1 MSRDERSYY
10 GYRHTESRTRDKV
23 EKKFGLASKARL
35 KELIGG
41 KSSQFKKHRLTK
53 KAKICEVSLVVS

>member
-1 MSRDERSYY
+1 MKEFHY
-10 GYRHTESRTRDKV
+10 GHRHTESRTRDKV

-41 KSSQFKKHRLTK
+41 RAGPIQNTK
-53 KAKICEVSLVVS
+53 IQ